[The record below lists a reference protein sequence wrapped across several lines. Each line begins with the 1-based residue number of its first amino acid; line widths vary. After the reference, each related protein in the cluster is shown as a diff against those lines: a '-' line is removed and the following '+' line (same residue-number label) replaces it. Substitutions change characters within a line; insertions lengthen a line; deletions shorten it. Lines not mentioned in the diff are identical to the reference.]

1 MVGVAR
7 IELATPAMSTV
18 TNTLKTLPFFSI
30 TDDFL
35 WIKLKIA
42 IGG

>member
-7 IELATPAMSTV
+7 IELATPAMSTAP
-18 TNTLKTLPFFSI
+18 NTLKTLHFFLI

-35 WIKLKIA
+35 WVKLKIA